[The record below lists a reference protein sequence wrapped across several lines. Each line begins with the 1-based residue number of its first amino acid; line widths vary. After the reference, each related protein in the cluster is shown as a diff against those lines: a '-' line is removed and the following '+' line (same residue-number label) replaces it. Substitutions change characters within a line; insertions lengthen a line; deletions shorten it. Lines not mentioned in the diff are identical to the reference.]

1 MTKTIVN
8 LTLPVVVDQIET
20 ALEDYP
26 YHPYQQAFAIPD
38 LRQRL
43 IAYVLSRISN
53 SYTVLEEGE
62 NSTHSNNCSSDRILQ
77 IKNIVT
83 QGIHDILQQ
92 YWEWSD
98 RHIPSEIESGL
109 APSHWFG

>member
-26 YHPYQQAFAIPD
+26 YYPYQQAFAIPD

-53 SYTVLEEGE
+53 NYTVLEEGE
-62 NSTHSNNCSSDRILQ
+62 NSTHAINCSSDRTLQ

-92 YWEWSD
+92 YWEWSTH
-98 RHIPSEIESGL
+98 HIPSELESGL
-109 APSHWFG
+109 VPSHWFG

>member
-20 ALEDYP
+20 ALKDYP

-53 SYTVLEEGE
+53 YYTVLEEGE
-62 NSTHSNNCSSDRILQ
+62 NSTYSNNCSSDRILQ

>member
-20 ALEDYP
+20 ALENYP

-43 IAYVLSRISN
+43 IAYVLSRVSN
-53 SYTVLEEGE
+53 SYTVLEEKE
-62 NSTHSNNCSSDRILQ
+62 NSTHSINCSADRILQ
-77 IKNIVT
+77 IKNLVT
-83 QGIHDILQQ
+83 QGIQDILQQ
-92 YWEWSD
+92 HWEWSNH
-98 RHIPSEIESGL
+98 HIPVELESGL